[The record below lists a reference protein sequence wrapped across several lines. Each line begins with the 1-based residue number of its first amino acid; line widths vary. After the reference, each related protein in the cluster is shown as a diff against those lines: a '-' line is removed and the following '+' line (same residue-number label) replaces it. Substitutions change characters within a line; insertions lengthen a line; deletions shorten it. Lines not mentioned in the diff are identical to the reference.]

1 MYFLLG
7 DLFPPIDRDLFLLF
21 LLGDLFLLFL
31 LGYLGDFFLF
41 GDHFFLRYLFLLG
54 DLFLMRVT
62 DQLRLMCG
70 CKTLYHLPM
79 QVLSRKVFAQPKHY
93 KNNLV

>member
-21 LLGDLFLLFL
+21 LLGD
-31 LGYLGDFFLF
+31 LGDFFLF

-93 KNNLV
+93 KTTWCD